1 MVGLVRLVWLHE
13 CCLLFSVGKLDV
25 GILIGGSLE
34 DSSLPIGNMNVD
46 ILMVGNFDVDVLTVM
61 SNLNV

>member
-1 MVGLVRLVWLHE
+1 
-13 CCLLFSVGKLDV
+13 LDV